1 MRKEIKKCCMICGD
15 VFISTTTSSAHQY
28 PSCAEFRRKYRGY
41 TADQKRRKKLKDNM
55 AAIEKANIEAQQL
68 GTTYGKLEGKRY
80 AAEHVR
86 VKVPTEMKEGKE

>member
-1 MRKEIKKCCMICGD
+1 MRKEIKKLCDVCGD
-15 VFISTTTSSAHQY
+15 LYITTTSAAQRC

-41 TADQKRRKKLKDNM
+41 TADQRRCKKLKGNM

-68 GTTYGKLEGKRY
+68 GITYGKLEGKRY

-86 VKVPTEMKEGKE
+86 VKIPTEMKEGEV